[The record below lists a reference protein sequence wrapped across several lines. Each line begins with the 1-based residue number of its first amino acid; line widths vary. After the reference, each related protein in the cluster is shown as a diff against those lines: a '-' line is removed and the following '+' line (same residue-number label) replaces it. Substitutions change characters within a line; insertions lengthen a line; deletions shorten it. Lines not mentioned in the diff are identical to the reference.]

1 VAKMHEQVTAK
12 VKADFPGVLAFCH
25 IPGHWSHDVSRSG
38 KITIGVDKCELSY
51 LGNGEAYCT
60 VKVLGV
66 GIVVSKTLHILYVCS
81 AFNDKSNQSFAMTM
95 VTRLCFSCL

>member
-38 KITIGVDKCELSY
+38 KITIGVDKCVLPY
-51 LGNGEAYCT
+51 LGNGEAYSH
-60 VKVLGV
+60 LGA
-66 GIVVSKTLHILYVCS
+66 GIVTSKILHILYVFS
-81 AFNDKSNQSFAMTM
+81 ASNDKSNHSFAMTM